1 MAQIRVKDLTFCYD
15 GGIDN
20 IFEDVSF
27 SIDTDWRLG
36 FIGRN
41 GKGKTTFL
49 NLLLGKYRYQGTIDA
64 PSGFRYFPYLVTERQ
79 MGMEAWAFIDELEEG
94 CELWQAARELADL
107 GETDEI
113 LYRPFGSLSPGE
125 RTKILLAVLF
135 AGNGGFFLID
145 EPTNHLD
152 LEGRRKLGSYLAR
165 KRGFL
170 LVSHD
175 RAFLDQC
182 VDHILAINR
191 TNIEIQRGNFSSW
204 WENRRRQDAFE
215 LARQEKL
222 QKDIGR
228 LTESARRASGWSD
241 RTEKSKFG
249 VDKTGAKAA
258 DRGFVGHKAAK
269 LMQRSKSI
277 QRRREEAVEEKKQ
290 LLQNLERQE
299 ALAVTPLP
307 CRTGARLAE
316 FRDVAVCYNG
326 RRVCREI
333 TFEVLAGERIALQGA
348 NGCGKSSLLKLLLGE
363 EIPHSGTVETMSGLV
378 VSYVSQ
384 NTDHLRGSLTE
395 FVRTQGLDGSRFR
408 TILRK
413 LDVPREQF
421 EKDLADYSSGQKKKV
436 LLAASL
442 CTQAHL
448 YVWDEPLNFIDV
460 ISRMQV
466 EDLLLACRPTLL
478 FVEHDAR
485 FCDEIATRRIRIQ
498 RE

>member
-1 MAQIRVKDLTFCYD
+1 MSMIDVSNLTFGYEGSPELIFD
-15 GGIDN
+15 HVGFQID
-20 IFEDVSF
+20 SG
-27 SIDTDWRLG
+27 WKLG
-36 FIGRN
+36 FTGRN
-41 GKGKTTFL
+41 GRGKTPFL
-49 NLLLGKYRYQGTIDA
+49 RLLQGEYPYSGTISA
-64 PSGFRYFPYLVTERQ
+64 SVEFEYFPYEVANLSRTGLEVVREIAP
-79 MGMEAWAFIDELEEG
+79 EAEDWEI
-94 CELWQAARELADL
+94 QRELGLLDL
-107 GETDEI
+107 AERSLE
-113 LYRPFGSLSPGE
+113 LPFSSLSNGE
-125 RTKILLAVLF
+125 RTKVLLAAMFLKENAF
-135 AGNGGFFLID
+135 LLID

-241 RTEKSKFG
+241 WTEKSKFG